1 MEQFY
6 VIKLKGNEY
15 HNRYFDRFY
24 PTFDENGKKHMNLIT
39 TVSGLYYAKEYTTKK
54 QAEKDVK
61 RICNIDKE
69 ANPEIRKAGVT
80 LLD

>member
-15 HNRYFDRFY
+15 RNSYFDRFY
-24 PTFDENGKKHMNLIT
+24 PTFDENGKKRMNLIN
-39 TVSGLYYAKEYTTKK
+39 TVNGLYYAKEYTTKK